1 MVVLNNIGMEMIEKI
16 QDKYRFKNTFELEQH
31 DICDFCHDIKQAYYL
46 GLNIDKEDLDFIDM
60 VLKKFCE

>member
-1 MVVLNNIGMEMIEKI
+1 MVVLNSVGMEKIEKI

-31 DICDFCHDIKQAYYL
+31 DIYDFCHDIKHAYYL

-60 VLKKFCE
+60 VLEKICE

>member
-1 MVVLNNIGMEMIEKI
+1 MVVLNSVGMEKIEKI

-31 DICDFCHDIKQAYYL
+31 DIYDFCHDIKQAYYL

-60 VLKKFCE
+60 VLEKLCE